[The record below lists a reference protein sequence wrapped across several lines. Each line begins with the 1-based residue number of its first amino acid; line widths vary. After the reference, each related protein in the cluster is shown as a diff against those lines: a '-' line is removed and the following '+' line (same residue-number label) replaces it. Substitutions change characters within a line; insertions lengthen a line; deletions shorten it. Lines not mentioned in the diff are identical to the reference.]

1 MKILKFLCKISFI
14 NENRSRKYKKFVH
27 GRIFYIIQV
36 FFQLQ
41 TNVFALQLDNFMK
54 HSVLN
59 KGLATAVTL
68 PIFFLRSQQTRTSG
82 CGFSLS
88 RPREGRLL
96 PSERDAK
103 GGNLKVKFYF
113 GEGAIIC
120 NFTVL

>member
-1 MKILKFLCKISFI
+1 MRCSS
-14 NENRSRKYKKFVH
+14 ERRRGSG
-27 GRIFYIIQV
+27 GRDWS
-36 FFQLQ
+36 
-41 TNVFALQLDNFMK
+41 A
-54 HSVLN
+54 
-59 KGLATAVTL
+59 AVTL
-68 PIFFLRSQQTRTSG
+68 PIFFLRVQQARPSG

-96 PSERDAK
+96 PSERTAN

>member
-1 MKILKFLCKISFI
+1 MQPLTVIGGIGQRLVSAANLLLEFSA
-14 NENRSRKYKKFVH
+14 
-27 GRIFYIIQV
+27 G
-36 FFQLQ
+36 
-41 TNVFALQLDNFMK
+41 AL
-54 HSVLN
+54 V
-59 KGLATAVTL
+59 
-68 PIFFLRSQQTRTSG
+68 G